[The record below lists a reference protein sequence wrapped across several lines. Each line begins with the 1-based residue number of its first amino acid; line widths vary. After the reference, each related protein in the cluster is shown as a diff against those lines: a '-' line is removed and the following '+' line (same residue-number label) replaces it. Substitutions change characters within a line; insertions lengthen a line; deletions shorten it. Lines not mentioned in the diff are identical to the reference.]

1 MKYCLDAN
9 VFIEPSKGWYAFDIA
24 PSFWEALVRWNQ
36 DGIVC
41 SVLPVYDEI
50 VNHREDDALVRWV
63 KQHRHGFFLSPDE
76 KTWVT
81 FRDLADLVN
90 NVYENHLAESFLGC
104 ADPIV
109 IAYAKA
115 NHLIVVTE
123 EKKRTEELNTNGKVG
138 GKRIKIPNVCERM
151 GVPWIST
158 IDMLRDLRFRF
169 G

>member
-9 VFIEPSKGWYAFDIA
+9 VFIEPSKMVCLRYRSLVLGG
-24 PSFWEALVRWNQ
+24 LVRWNQ

-76 KTWVT
+76 ETWVT

-104 ADPIV
+104 AD
-109 IAYAKA
+109 
-115 NHLIVVTE
+115 L
-123 EKKRTEELNTNGKVG
+123 L
-138 GKRIKIPNVCERM
+138 
-151 GVPWIST
+151 
-158 IDMLRDLRFRF
+158 
-169 G
+169 

>member
-1 MKYCLDAN
+1 M
-9 VFIEPSKGWYAFDIA
+9 
-24 PSFWEALVRWNQ
+24 
-36 DGIVC
+36 
-41 SVLPVYDEI
+41 
-50 VNHREDDALVRWV
+50 
-63 KQHRHGFFLSPDE
+63 
-76 KTWVT
+76 
-81 FRDLADLVN
+81 
-90 NVYENHLAESFLGC
+90 
-104 ADPIV
+104 